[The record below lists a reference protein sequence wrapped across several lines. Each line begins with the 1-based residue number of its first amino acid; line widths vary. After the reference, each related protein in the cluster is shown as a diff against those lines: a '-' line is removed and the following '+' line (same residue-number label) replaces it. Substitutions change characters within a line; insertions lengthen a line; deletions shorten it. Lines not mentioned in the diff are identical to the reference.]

1 MSQSAAAATPRHPE
15 NSGDNNNFPKTLVC
29 DTVTHTRHHTHRVTR
44 TQFIHLDRARP
55 FVQLVLVPRRG
66 RRHHLFA
73 CSPPVLHLDLLSDL
87 FTTHTA
93 RARGC
98 LAYPARP
105 RTSTSGSSST
115 AVCAIW
121 NSSKN
126 LGHCPRCPFGSRS
139 AAMSSATPISVSTC
153 DRSCEL
159 RVLTQP
165 GWYRCRSKLCRLWE
179 SRDPASA
186 FAKRGEQLLLRC
198 RHGV

>member
-1 MSQSAAAATPRHPE
+1 MA
-15 NSGDNNNFPKTLVC
+15 LW
-29 DTVTHTRHHTHRVTR
+29 
-44 TQFIHLDRARP
+44 RP
-55 FVQLVLVPRRG
+55 HFRG
-66 RRHHLFA
+66 FLA
-73 CSPPVLHLDLLSDL
+73 Y
-87 FTTHTA
+87 
-93 RARGC
+93 GC
-98 LAYPARP
+98 LGAWPRSCSTVRSTCPCSTSRPSPSFRLFSSSATSRPLIRSLHYAHSPGTRCPAYPARP

-121 NSSKN
+121 NSSRN
-126 LGHCPRCPFGSRS
+126 LGHCPRCPFGSLS
-139 AAMSSATPISVSTC
+139 AAMSSAMPISVSTC

-186 FAKRGEQLLLRC
+186 FAKRGEQTLLRC